1 MTETQSNDPLH
12 GVTLEMI
19 LRKLVNKY
27 GWDGLAKR
35 IDINC
40 FKSDPSLNSSLKFLR
55 KTPWAR
61 KEVEALYVNS
71 KFWTRD

>member
-1 MTETQSNDPLH
+1 LSDKPSKDPLH
-12 GVTLEMI
+12 GVTLETI

-40 FKSDPSLNSSLKFLR
+40 FKSDPSINSSLKFLR

-61 KEVEALYVNS
+61 KEVEDLYVNS
-71 KFWTRD
+71 RFWTHD

>member
-1 MTETQSNDPLH
+1 MAEAHSNDPLH
-12 GVTLEMI
+12 GVTLETI

-35 IDINC
+35 IDIRC
-40 FKSDPSLNSSLKFLR
+40 FKSDPSVSSALKFLR

-61 KEVEALYVNS
+61 KQVEELFVNS

>member
-1 MTETQSNDPLH
+1 MADANQSDPLH
-12 GVTLEMI
+12 GVTLEMM
-19 LRKLVNKY
+19 LKKLVNKY

-35 IDINC
+35 VRINC
-40 FKSDPSLNSSLKFLR
+40 LKNDPSLSSALNFLR

-61 KEVEALYVNS
+61 KKVEDLYLNS